1 MRRALLALTC
11 LGLTASLWAAG
22 GVASATSPAAS
33 GHVQP
38 NTEASTPTK
47 ELGVYQAYEE
57 AQRLEAEIVQ
67 MYREIRAAELARIQR
82 QTFERSLE
90 STLMPLSKR
99 AQVDAGVLTKKAADA
114 EAVKRYQEELSVV
127 MRETNAIVSNAQSLL
142 ESLLGET
149 EAKPAEQP
157 KSAEEEEQETQAAPE
172 SEPRPEEQQEAKESR
187 ESKEAKAA
195 REKRK
200 KEEREKTEKAA
211 REALE
216 KTEMHL
222 EKALEEIKAA
232 REETA
237 QAKKETREALEKEK
251 AKAPKEKSEAK
262 EKAAEK
268 KLERLEKL
276 ETQIDTAEEKV
287 ETVIEKVKK
296 LEDVSKAEVKEAE
309 EAVEAMREAMKS
321 VKEADQTAKKEA
333 DSQASEKTKEK
344 TSEAVRQMEQA
355 SSSLD
360 AAANAIKSLNSES
373 DGDGGDGDSIAQ
385 IQALAKLAEA
395 GSGKWVDLTDQMRG
409 DFLDIDPGETP
420 PGERPELWG
429 TLEELEAS
437 LSARWFSPS
446 TPRGQ
451 WIFIGDWYVL
461 SRYDNESRTNI
472 EKVYPPESLLDL
484 NAVYLSE
491 DGKQLQWEYESFLPP
506 MVAPYGWESWKI
518 YYFYTELYFEEETE
532 VWVAI
537 GSDDRSDLWINDL
550 PVWHSANR
558 HKGWNPAEGFRKVVF
573 RQGHNK
579 ILLRLEN
586 GHQGL
591 GFSLFLNLDADR

>member
-222 EKALEEIKAA
+222 EKASKKL
-232 REETA
+232 RPP
-237 QAKKETREALEKEK
+237 AKKPPKRRKKPGKPWKRKKPKHRKRK
-251 AKAPKEKSEAK
+251 ARPKKKPQKRNSNDSRNWKPKSIPRRK
-262 EKAAEK
+262 
-268 KLERLEKL
+268 R
-276 ETQIDTAEEKV
+276 
-287 ETVIEKVKK
+287 
-296 LEDVSKAEVKEAE
+296 SK
-309 EAVEAMREAMKS
+309 
-321 VKEADQTAKKEA
+321 
-333 DSQASEKTKEK
+333 
-344 TSEAVRQMEQA
+344 
-355 SSSLD
+355 
-360 AAANAIKSLNSES
+360 
-373 DGDGGDGDSIAQ
+373 
-385 IQALAKLAEA
+385 
-395 GSGKWVDLTDQMRG
+395 
-409 DFLDIDPGETP
+409 P
-420 PGERPELWG
+420 
-429 TLEELEAS
+429 
-437 LSARWFSPS
+437 
-446 TPRGQ
+446 
-451 WIFIGDWYVL
+451 
-461 SRYDNESRTNI
+461 
-472 EKVYPPESLLDL
+472 
-484 NAVYLSE
+484 
-491 DGKQLQWEYESFLPP
+491 
-506 MVAPYGWESWKI
+506 
-518 YYFYTELYFEEETE
+518 
-532 VWVAI
+532 
-537 GSDDRSDLWINDL
+537 
-550 PVWHSANR
+550 
-558 HKGWNPAEGFRKVVF
+558 
-573 RQGHNK
+573 
-579 ILLRLEN
+579 
-586 GHQGL
+586 
-591 GFSLFLNLDADR
+591 

>member
-409 DFLDIDPGETP
+409 DFLDIDPGENPSRRTP
-420 PGERPELWG
+420 G
-429 TLEELEAS
+429 TLGN
-437 LSARWFSPS
+437 ARRTGSIPLCPLVLAVNPERSMDLYRRLVCAQPLRQRKPDQYRKGLPS
-446 TPRGQ
+446 RIIARPQR
-451 WIFIGDWYVL
+451 
-461 SRYDNESRTNI
+461 R
-472 EKVYPPESLLDL
+472 
-484 NAVYLSE
+484 
-491 DGKQLQWEYESFLPP
+491 LP
-506 MVAPYGWESWKI
+506 
-518 YYFYTELYFEEETE
+518 
-532 VWVAI
+532 
-537 GSDDRSDLWINDL
+537 
-550 PVWHSANR
+550 
-558 HKGWNPAEGFRKVVF
+558 
-573 RQGHNK
+573 Q
-579 ILLRLEN
+579 
-586 GHQGL
+586 
-591 GFSLFLNLDADR
+591 